1 MSRSLGTLTID
12 LVARTGGFVQGMDK
26 AQRESAKWR
35 RQTQKDMQVIG
46 CAAGIASGLVVPGF
60 LAIGIQSIRDADEY
74 HNTAQAIGLTTE
86 AYTGLAFAASQS
98 GLSNQEFANAM
109 GRLSRSAADAASGME
124 TYAEA
129 YRDLGVQVT
138 DANGA
143 LRGGDEILNDLA
155 DAFAGMPDGAAKTA
169 AAMELLGRSGSKM
182 IPLLNGG
189 ADGIKALTDQAQAL
203 GLVVSDETARQAE
216 LFNDSIAVMAA
227 LSKGLGNQISANLLP
242 VMSDLASEMADV
254 ATEGNLTQGIA
265 DNLSFAMRGLAASAV
280 GVYSAFQLAG
290 KSIGGLYA
298 IVNAGAG
305 DD

>member
-1 MSRSLGTLTID
+1 
-12 LVARTGGFVQGMDK
+12 
-26 AQRESAKWR
+26 
-35 RQTQKDMQVIG
+35 
-46 CAAGIASGLVVPGF
+46 
-60 LAIGIQSIRDADEY
+60 
-74 HNTAQAIGLTTE
+74 
-86 AYTGLAFAASQS
+86 
-98 GLSNQEFANAM
+98 
-109 GRLSRSAADAASGME
+109 
-124 TYAEA
+124 
-129 YRDLGVQVT
+129 
-138 DANGA
+138 
-143 LRGGDEILNDLA
+143 
-155 DAFAGMPDGAAKTA
+155 KTA

-242 VMSDLASEMADV
+242 TMSSLASGMATV

-305 DD
+305 DDMNWIERLSPGSAIRSIVKNWQDVETQTGIVVDDLESEIERAAGLIDRI